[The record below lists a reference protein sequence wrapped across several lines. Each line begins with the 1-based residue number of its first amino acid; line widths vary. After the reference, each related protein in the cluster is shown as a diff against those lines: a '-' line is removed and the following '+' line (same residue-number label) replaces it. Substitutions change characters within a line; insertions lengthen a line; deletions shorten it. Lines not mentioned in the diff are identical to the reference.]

1 MIMFDN
7 NKLEILTRSV
17 RSSDQIPDC
26 YYRGKIIDRFNRSF
40 SKVKKFN

>member
-1 MIMFDN
+1 MFDN

-17 RSSDQIPDC
+17 RNSDQISKR
-26 YYRGKIIDRFNRSF
+26 YYRGKVIDRFNRSF